1 MKYSYNSFNSI
12 ILPLIS
18 HCGFKGWK
26 ILSQMGVLWDI
37 IELTLVFEFLS
48 VLLISFSS
56 EQAYMNF
63 SNPVPPISANTPLIS
78 LPSVTVAL

>member
-1 MKYSYNSFNSI
+1 
-12 ILPLIS
+12 
-18 HCGFKGWK
+18 
-26 ILSQMGVLWDI
+26 MGVLWDI